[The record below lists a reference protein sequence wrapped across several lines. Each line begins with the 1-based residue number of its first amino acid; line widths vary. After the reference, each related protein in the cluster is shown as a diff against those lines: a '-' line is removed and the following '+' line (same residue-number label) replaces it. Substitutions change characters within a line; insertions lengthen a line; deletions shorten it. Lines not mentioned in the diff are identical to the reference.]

1 MQSRNN
7 NRVVTGRLF
16 GEEGGMAS
24 SAGDLARMVQKHD
37 QLLAKIQERLA
48 ALEEE
53 VRRVLGGDALDD
65 E

>member
-1 MQSRNN
+1 
-7 NRVVTGRLF
+7 
-16 GEEGGMAS
+16 MAS